1 MSHFTHI
8 TCHTSHISHITHIT
22 CHTSHISHITQC
34 HITHHISHI
43 TRHTSHIS
51 HITQCHITQHISHIT
66 HSKKERPGD
75 IHLYESYTNRCIYME
90 IHSYTLCD
98 TWQVLG
104 YGNGVH
110 AYAVVQGM
118 DVHTRRE
125 STTDNIFHRGK
136 NAMPEL
142 YAKLTLHP
150 PSYST
155 GQQASKC
162 KHRYLH

>member
-90 IHSYTLCD
+90 IHSYALCD
-98 TWQVLG
+98 TWQVLVETG
-104 YGNGVH
+104 SMHMQLYKAWMYIHVGSPQQITFFTEEKMRSR
-110 AYAVVQGM
+110 AICQA
-118 DVHTRRE
+118 D
-125 STTDNIFHRGK
+125 TT
-136 NAMPEL
+136 
-142 YAKLTLHP
+142 
-150 PSYST
+150 PSL